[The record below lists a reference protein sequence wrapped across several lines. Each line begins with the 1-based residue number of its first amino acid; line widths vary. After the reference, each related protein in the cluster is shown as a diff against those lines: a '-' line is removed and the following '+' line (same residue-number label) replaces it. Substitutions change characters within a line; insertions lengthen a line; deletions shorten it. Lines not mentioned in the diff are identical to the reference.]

1 MSELLVEYGMGEVKI
16 NVSSRKK
23 QHMRM
28 EIHEENVEQG
38 GVGGSDG
45 EGTRLTV
52 GMGSSRRA
60 FLRR

>member
-1 MSELLVEYGMGEVKI
+1 
-16 NVSSRKK
+16 
-23 QHMRM
+23 MRM

-45 EGTRLTV
+45 EGACLTV

-60 FLRR
+60 FLRT